1 MTGLS
6 INVMT
11 IILTVAFA
19 LFAFV
24 FAFLISSLVS
34 KDKIASDKRL
44 EELKKNEGDSE
55 NYSLAK
61 HESRMKKRNRE
72 KKKQGGFFEKFGSAL
87 YVELQRADMK
97 MRPEEFLTIWLLV
110 TVVPASLIVLFLQ
123 NSVIALAVLI
133 VCLLVPMLL
142 INLNHSLV
150 THLLL
155 LALA

>member
-6 INVMT
+6 INVTT

-61 HESRMKKRNRE
+61 HESRMKKETGKRKSR
-72 KKKQGGFFEKFGSAL
+72 
-87 YVELQRADMK
+87 VD
-97 MRPEEFLTIWLLV
+97 FLK
-110 TVVPASLIVLFLQ
+110 
-123 NSVIALAVLI
+123 NSEVRF
-133 VCLLVPMLL
+133 MLSFKEP
-142 INLNHSLV
+142 I
-150 THLLL
+150 
-155 LALA
+155 

>member
-44 EELKKNEGDSE
+44 EELKKTRETAKIIPCKARKQNEKETG
-55 NYSLAK
+55 K
-61 HESRMKKRNRE
+61 E
-72 KKKQGGFFEKFGSAL
+72 KAGRIFEKFGSAL

-110 TVVPASLIVLFLQ
+110 TVVRRRLLF
-123 NSVIALAVLI
+123 
-133 VCLLVPMLL
+133 CFCKTPLLRLRF
-142 INLNHSLV
+142 
-150 THLLL
+150 
-155 LALA
+155 

>member
-44 EELKKNEGDSE
+44 EELKKNEE
-55 NYSLAK
+55 TAK
-61 HESRMKKRNRE
+61 IIP
-72 KKKQGGFFEKFGSAL
+72 
-87 YVELQRADMK
+87 LQSTKA
-97 MRPEEFLTIWLLV
+97 E
-110 TVVPASLIVLFLQ
+110 
-123 NSVIALAVLI
+123 
-133 VCLLVPMLL
+133 
-142 INLNHSLV
+142 
-150 THLLL
+150 
-155 LALA
+155 

>member
-6 INVMT
+6 INVTT

-55 NYSLAK
+55 N
-61 HESRMKKRNRE
+61 
-72 KKKQGGFFEKFGSAL
+72 
-87 YVELQRADMK
+87 
-97 MRPEEFLTIWLLV
+97 
-110 TVVPASLIVLFLQ
+110 
-123 NSVIALAVLI
+123 
-133 VCLLVPMLL
+133 
-142 INLNHSLV
+142 
-150 THLLL
+150 
-155 LALA
+155 

>member
-6 INVMT
+6 INVTT

-72 KKKQGGFFEKFGSAL
+72 KKKQGRMEVGKYLESYEFAERSAQ
-87 YVELQRADMK
+87 V
-97 MRPEEFLTIWLLV
+97 WV
-110 TVVPASLIVLFLQ
+110 
-123 NSVIALAVLI
+123 
-133 VCLLVPMLL
+133 
-142 INLNHSLV
+142 
-150 THLLL
+150 
-155 LALA
+155 

>member
-44 EELKKNEGDSE
+44 EELKKTRETAKIIPCKARKQNE
-55 NYSLAK
+55 
-61 HESRMKKRNRE
+61 KRNRE
-72 KKKQGGFFEKFGSAL
+72 KKKQGGF
-87 YVELQRADMK
+87 
-97 MRPEEFLTIWLLV
+97 
-110 TVVPASLIVLFLQ
+110 
-123 NSVIALAVLI
+123 
-133 VCLLVPMLL
+133 
-142 INLNHSLV
+142 
-150 THLLL
+150 
-155 LALA
+155 

>member
-61 HESRMKKRNRE
+61 HESRMKK
-72 KKKQGGFFEKFGSAL
+72 KKQGKEKAGWIF
-87 YVELQRADMK
+87 
-97 MRPEEFLTIWLLV
+97 
-110 TVVPASLIVLFLQ
+110 
-123 NSVIALAVLI
+123 
-133 VCLLVPMLL
+133 
-142 INLNHSLV
+142 
-150 THLLL
+150 
-155 LALA
+155 

>member
-6 INVMT
+6 INVTT

-61 HESRMKKRNRE
+61 HESRMKKETGKRKSRVDFS
-72 KKKQGGFFEKFGSAL
+72 K
-87 YVELQRADMK
+87 
-97 MRPEEFLTIWLLV
+97 
-110 TVVPASLIVLFLQ
+110 
-123 NSVIALAVLI
+123 NSEVRF
-133 VCLLVPMLL
+133 MLSFKEP
-142 INLNHSLV
+142 I
-150 THLLL
+150 
-155 LALA
+155 

>member
-6 INVMT
+6 INVTT

-61 HESRMKKRNRE
+61 HESRMKKETGKRKSRVDFS
-72 KKKQGGFFEKFGSAL
+72 K
-87 YVELQRADMK
+87 
-97 MRPEEFLTIWLLV
+97 
-110 TVVPASLIVLFLQ
+110 
-123 NSVIALAVLI
+123 NSEVRF
-133 VCLLVPMLL
+133 MLNFKEP
-142 INLNHSLV
+142 I
-150 THLLL
+150 
-155 LALA
+155 

>member
-44 EELKKNEGDSE
+44 EELKK
-55 NYSLAK
+55 
-61 HESRMKKRNRE
+61 KRGRQRKLFPCKARKQNE
-72 KKKQGGFFEKFGSAL
+72 KKKQGKEKAGWIF
-87 YVELQRADMK
+87 
-97 MRPEEFLTIWLLV
+97 
-110 TVVPASLIVLFLQ
+110 
-123 NSVIALAVLI
+123 
-133 VCLLVPMLL
+133 
-142 INLNHSLV
+142 
-150 THLLL
+150 
-155 LALA
+155 

>member
-6 INVMT
+6 INVTT

-55 NYSLAK
+55 NYSLRK
-61 HESRMKKRNRE
+61 QNE
-72 KKKQGGFFEKFGSAL
+72 KKKQGKEKAGWIFRKIRKCAL
-87 YVELQRADMK
+87 
-97 MRPEEFLTIWLLV
+97 
-110 TVVPASLIVLFLQ
+110 
-123 NSVIALAVLI
+123 
-133 VCLLVPMLL
+133 C
-142 INLNHSLV
+142 
-150 THLLL
+150 
-155 LALA
+155 

>member
-61 HESRMKKRNRE
+61 HESRMKKETGKRKSRVD
-72 KKKQGGFFEKFGSAL
+72 F
-87 YVELQRADMK
+87 
-97 MRPEEFLTIWLLV
+97 
-110 TVVPASLIVLFLQ
+110 
-123 NSVIALAVLI
+123 
-133 VCLLVPMLL
+133 
-142 INLNHSLV
+142 
-150 THLLL
+150 
-155 LALA
+155 